1 VTMEAI
7 DKSIADAASYGE
19 AATGGK
25 FGLIHARRKHQAHL
39 DLEMDVCTAFMAAM
53 TEQDLYLYG
62 SEISRDL
69 RALLNFK
76 GEDGEAGR
84 SLEVLLGRDAVGKLM
99 AWADAFDRAGAESI
113 RGHLD
118 MNRLMNRLSGAA
130 ARVLLAGRV
139 GTLTKQATTVINAM
153 YASDEI
159 GLAEWLGAV
168 RRYHAGKL
176 VKPVREIEALPEL
189 DSRDKTRFSATLA
202 AMGAD
207 EAGRRVS
214 RLERWSR
221 EGMDLLE
228 RVDMKGNAISAAIL
242 YDAVYRKMMR
252 ETPDAAEAELDA
264 AAMAEVRRSLSRK
277 GQPMTQLQKSLAAQH
292 RTWMQAGM
300 LFLGGESIN
309 TMGNVF
315 SLARSGQWGKAG
327 LMWVSHGVVL
337 ALLNGLLNFMTD
349 DEKRRRKREWWHA
362 LFDVAMGPVMGIPV
376 VSGLAGEGVR
386 QLAKLCGY
394 HTFMPGNNL
403 LVPFSNAAD
412 IGKAFSNAWKVFD
425 GKERPW
431 EDDALSFHELLRTA
445 AAGTVAFSPRTT
457 KGGAAAVGA
466 ALTMAA
472 LLNVTEFA
480 LKTVRSVQENGA
492 DWDKWVGNRK

>member
-1 VTMEAI
+1 M
-7 DKSIADAASYGE
+7 
-19 AATGGK
+19 
-25 FGLIHARRKHQAHL
+25 
-39 DLEMDVCTAFMAAM
+39 
-53 TEQDLYLYG
+53 
-62 SEISRDL
+62 

-252 ETPDAAEAELDA
+252 ETPDAAEAEIDA

-362 LFDVAMGPVMGIPV
+362 LFDVVMGPVMGIPV

-394 HTFMPGNNL
+394 HAFMPGNNL